1 MKFIREYYPHLI
13 LIPGLGENQTT
24 TGLRLTSHA
33 KGYRSGQPD
42 LIRLNKHKNYNGLVI
57 ELKSPSGKGRLSEEQ
72 ESFLKGMEQS
82 NCLTLVSD
90 KYEQVMM
97 TIVNYSKDILYK
109 CELSGKWFPSIER
122 LERHQRLMIT
132 GEAMTD
138 NADET

>member
-1 MKFIREYYPHLI
+1 M
-13 LIPGLGENQTT
+13 
-24 TGLRLTSHA
+24 
-33 KGYRSGQPD
+33 
-42 LIRLNKHKNYNGLVI
+42 I
-57 ELKSPSGKGRLSEEQ
+57 ELKSPSGKGRLSEEL
-72 ESFLKGMEQS
+72 ESFLKDLEQ
-82 NCLTLVSD
+82 NNFLTLVSD

-138 NADET
+138 NTDEA